1 MTTRARRFFLNE
13 IAKQNREEKKKA
25 LRFLMTSLCL
35 RSIDM
40 QLERQVIYKS

>member
-13 IAKQNREEKKKA
+13 IAKQNRGKKKA

-40 QLERQVIYKS
+40 QL